1 MLMRMSSELMHE
13 EERVPA
19 GVVVAAV
26 VLGLMAFVGLLIAA
40 FSAFALFVAR
50 TALIPRI
57 TSVRMAAGALD
68 ALLIALVILAA
79 FTIVG
84 LFRRKPWARY
94 SMILLGLLDF
104 VVFAI
109 MTVGVL
115 VARVKSGMDTMT
127 LPNNPSV
134 TLGEILLWLAA
145 FYAVLALIGVWWMIY
160 FGRTRMLGIFSGPAA
175 RLTQ

>member
-1 MLMRMSSELMHE
+1 MHE
-13 EERVPA
+13 EQRMPA

-26 VLGLMAFVGLLIAA
+26 VLGLMAIVGLLIAG
-40 FSAFALFVAR
+40 FSAFALFVAHS
-50 TALIPRI
+50 ALIPRI
-57 TSVRMAAGALD
+57 TSVRVTAGALD
-68 ALLIALVILAA
+68 VCVFALVVLAI

-84 LFRRKPWARY
+84 LFRRNSWARY
-94 SMILLGLLDF
+94 SMIFLGLLDF
-104 VVFAI
+104 VMFVI
-109 MTVGVL
+109 MAVGVL
-115 VARVKSGMDTMT
+115 VLRVKSGMGAMT

-160 FGRTRMLGIFSGPAA
+160 FGRRQMHGIFPGPAG

>member
-1 MLMRMSSELMHE
+1 MSSELTMHE
-13 EERVPA
+13 ERGVPA

-26 VLGLMAFVGLLIAA
+26 VLGLMTFVGLLIAA

-68 ALLIALVILAA
+68 ALLLALVILAI

-84 LFRRKPWARY
+84 LFRLKVWARY

-109 MTVGVL
+109 MTAGVL
-115 VARVKSGMDTMT
+115 VARVKSGMGAMT

-134 TLGEILLWLAA
+134 TLGEILIWLAV
-145 FYAVLALIGVWWMIY
+145 FYAVLALIGVWWMLY
-160 FGRTRMLGIFSGPAA
+160 FSRERMRGVFQDEAA
-175 RLTQ
+175 RLTP

>member
-1 MLMRMSSELMHE
+1 MHE
-13 EERVPA
+13 ERRVPA
-19 GVVVAAV
+19 GVAVAAV
-26 VLGLMAFVGLLIAA
+26 VLGLMAFVGLIIAA

-68 ALLIALVILAA
+68 ALLLALVILAV

-84 LFRRKPWARY
+84 LFRLKAWARY

-115 VARVKSGMDTMT
+115 VARVKSGMGALT

-134 TLGEILLWLAA
+134 TLGEILIWLAV
-145 FYAVLALIGVWWMIY
+145 FYAVLALIGVWWMLY
-160 FGRTRMLGIFSGPAA
+160 FSRGRMRDVFQETAA

>member
-1 MLMRMSSELMHE
+1 MSSELTMHE
-13 EERVPA
+13 ERRVPA
-19 GVVVAAV
+19 GVVAAAV
-26 VLGLMAFVGLLIAA
+26 ILGLMAFVGLLVAA

-68 ALLIALVILAA
+68 ALLLALVILAVC
-79 FTIVG
+79 TIVG
-84 LFRRKPWARY
+84 LFRLKLWARY

-109 MTVGVL
+109 MTAGVL
-115 VARVKSGMDTMT
+115 VARVKSGMEALT

-134 TLGEILLWLAA
+134 TLGQILVWLAA
-145 FYAVLALIGVWWMIY
+145 FYAVLALVGVWWMVY
-160 FGRTRMLGIFSGPAA
+160 FSRNRISGVFQDTTA
-175 RLTQ
+175 RLTP

>member
-1 MLMRMSSELMHE
+1 MSSELTMD
-13 EERVPA
+13 EERRVPG

-26 VLGLMAFVGLLIAA
+26 VLGLMAFVGLLIAG

-57 TSVRMAAGALD
+57 PSVRMAAGALD
-68 ALLIALVILAA
+68 ALLLALVVLAA

-84 LFRRKPWARY
+84 LFRRKLWARY

-109 MTVGVL
+109 MTAGVL
-115 VARVKSGMDTMT
+115 VARVKSGMDAMT
-127 LPNNPSV
+127 LPNNPGV
-134 TLGEILLWLAA
+134 TLGAILLWLAA

-160 FGRTRMLGIFSGPAA
+160 FSRKRMLEIFSGAAA
-175 RLTQ
+175 RLTP

>member
-1 MLMRMSSELMHE
+1 MASELTMSE
-13 EERVPA
+13 QRRVPA

-26 VLGLMAFVGLLIAA
+26 ILGLMAFVGLLIVA
-40 FSAFALFVAR
+40 FSTFALFVAR

-68 ALLIALVILAA
+68 ALLLALVILAA

-84 LFRRKPWARY
+84 LFRLKLWARY

-109 MTVGVL
+109 MTAGVL
-115 VARVKSGMDTMT
+115 IARVKSGMATMT

-134 TLGEILLWLAA
+134 TLGEILLWLAV
-145 FYAVLALIGVWWMIY
+145 FYAALAVIGVWWMLY
-160 FGRTRMLGIFSGPAA
+160 FSRERMRTVFTETTA
-175 RLTQ
+175 RLTP

>member
-1 MLMRMSSELMHE
+1 MNE
-13 EERVPA
+13 ERRVPA

-57 TSVRMAAGALD
+57 PSVRMAAGALD
-68 ALLIALVILAA
+68 ALLLILVILAA

-84 LFRRKPWARY
+84 LFRRKLWARY

-104 VVFAI
+104 VMFAI
-109 MTVGVL
+109 MTAGVL
-115 VARVKSGMDTMT
+115 VARVKSGMEAMT
-127 LPNNPSV
+127 LPNNPGV

-145 FYAVLALIGVWWMIY
+145 FYALLALIGVWWMVY
-160 FGRTRMLGIFSGPAA
+160 FSRKQMLGTFSGKAA
-175 RLTQ
+175 RLTP